1 MKAAPALAGRLTQ
14 VSAIQS
20 VELIQTS
27 GFWPVTANQPCLPVF
42 LSTGVSPDESGDDED
57 DDEGGGCPVSQ
68 SNSIDGYV
76 DFFQHSNRYFR
87 SRPHYS
93 GEI

>member
-1 MKAAPALAGRLTQ
+1 MP
-14 VSAIQS
+14 
-20 VELIQTS
+20 
-27 GFWPVTANQPCLPVF
+27 FF

-87 SRPHYS
+87 SRHTTAEKFEKTQQLPVNW
-93 GEI
+93 IFV